1 MNKQYFRNDY
11 CIIVYTNIQGVF
23 QDYDLYVHNK
33 YYATYYS
40 IQDLLLNMK
49 GVYDEIFN
57 KETKAIT
64 ISH

>member
-1 MNKQYFRNDY
+1 MSKEIFRNAY
-11 CIIVYTNIQGVF
+11 FTVVFTNIQGVF

-40 IQDLLLNMK
+40 IEDLLLNMK

>member
-1 MNKQYFRNDY
+1 MSKEIFRNAY
-11 CIIVYTNIQGVF
+11 FTVVFTNIQGVY
-23 QDYDLYVHNK
+23 YDLYVHNK

-57 KETKAIT
+57 KETKATT

>member
-1 MNKQYFRNDY
+1 MSKEIFRNAY
-11 CIIVYTNIQGVF
+11 FTVVFTNIQGVY
-23 QDYDLYVHNK
+23 DDLYVHNK

>member
-1 MNKQYFRNDY
+1 MSKEIFHNAYFT
-11 CIIVYTNIQGVF
+11 VVFTNIQGVF

>member
-1 MNKQYFRNDY
+1 MLKEIFCNVYF
-11 CIIVYTNIQGVF
+11 IVVFTNIQGVF

>member
-1 MNKQYFRNDY
+1 MSKEIFRNAY
-11 CIIVYTNIQGVF
+11 FTVVFTNIQGVY
-23 QDYDLYVHNK
+23 YDLYVK

-57 KETKAIT
+57 KETKATT

>member
-1 MNKQYFRNDY
+1 MSKEIFRNAY
-11 CIIVYTNIQGVF
+11 FIVVFTNIQGVY
-23 QDYDLYVHNK
+23 YDLYVHNK

>member
-1 MNKQYFRNDY
+1 MSKEIFRNAY
-11 CIIVYTNIQGVF
+11 FTVVFTNIQGVY
-23 QDYDLYVHNK
+23 YDLYVHNK